1 MSFATRP
8 ISSERERLH
17 PGARVT
23 ADGVEYCIWA
33 PDHRQLSVR
42 IERADR
48 ASELLPL
55 EHRDDGYFFGHDEHG
70 RAGDRYG
77 FVTADGRAKP
87 DPASRFQP
95 DGVHGLSECI
105 DATAYAWRTPPHRH
119 AWTGGAIY
127 ELHVGAFTDEGTF
140 QAAISRFD
148 HLRDLG
154 VAALELMPVA
164 DFPGRWNWGYDGV
177 APYAPAHTYGR
188 PDDLR
193 ALVDAAHE
201 RGLAVILDVVYNHLG
216 PDGNCLP
223 HYGAE
228 YFHPT
233 RLTPWGKAFNF
244 DGARSRPVRD
254 FFVGNAVY
262 WLEDFRIDGLR
273 LDAVHAIEDQSPRH
287 LTAEIAAAVHA
298 RGGFIITEDERN
310 LASPL
315 RGPEASRI
323 DAVWA
328 DDFHHQVRV
337 ALTGARDSYFAS
349 YPGTPAAL
357 AQTLREGWFY
367 TGQPYPSG
375 GGRPRGE
382 SVSDLP
388 PAGFI
393 HCIENHDQIGNRA
406 HGERL
411 EQLVS
416 PAAFRAA
423 SALLCLSPYVPLLFM
438 GQEWAA
444 TTPFLYFTDH
454 EGALGRAV
462 TEGRRREFA
471 GRDRWA
477 DAEAGA
483 PDPQAEETFRV
494 SKLRWKEL
502 PQRAHAA
509 MFALYRD
516 CLRQRNAWLDR
527 EAAAR
532 GHWEAGTLERAI
544 VLRYRGKSGPDRL
557 VISALHGP
565 TRLALADDPLTRPP
579 AHHSWRLAL
588 DSDSARYGA
597 SGSARQIVPEDVGGD
612 EHPMLEHLKFEE
624 PATVLLVAE
633 PDK

>member
-1 MSFATRP
+1 MSSATKS
-8 ISSERERLH
+8 IASERERLH

-23 ADGVEYCIWA
+23 AEGVEYCVWA
-33 PDHRQLSVR
+33 PDHRTLSVR
-42 IERADR
+42 VERADGS
-48 ASELLPL
+48 SETLAL
-55 EHRDDGYFFGHDEHG
+55 EQRDDGYFFGHDERG
-70 RAGDRYG
+70 RAGDRYW
-77 FVTADGRAKP
+77 FVTADGQARP

-95 DGVHGLSECI
+95 DGVHGPSECI
-105 DATAYAWRTPPHRH
+105 DPAAYAWRTPLRRH
-119 AWTGGAIY
+119 PWTGGAIY
-127 ELHVGAFTDEGTF
+127 ELHVGAFTSEGTF
-140 QAAISRFD
+140 QAAISRLD

-154 VAALELMPVA
+154 VVALELMPVA

-177 APYAPAHTYGR
+177 ALYAPARVYGR

-254 FFVGNAVY
+254 FFAGNASY
-262 WLEDFRIDGLR
+262 WLDEFRIDGLR

-298 RGGFIITEDERN
+298 RGGFVIAEDERN

-315 RGPEASRI
+315 RGPEAGRL

-337 ALTGARDSYFAS
+337 ALTGIRDSYFANYS
-349 YPGTPAAL
+349 GTPSAL

-367 TGQPYPSG
+367 AGQPYPSG

-382 SVSDLP
+382 PAGDLP
-388 PAGFI
+388 PACFI
-393 HCIENHDQIGNRA
+393 HCLENHDQVGNRA
-406 HGERL
+406 IGERL
-411 EQLVS
+411 GQLVS
-416 PAAFRAA
+416 PAALRAA
-423 SALLCLSPYVPLLFM
+423 SALLCLSPYAPLLFM

-444 TTPFLYFTDH
+444 STPFLYFTDH
-454 EGALGRAV
+454 AGALGREV

-471 GRDRWA
+471 DHWTA
-477 DAEAGA
+477 AENV
-483 PDPQAEETFRV
+483 PDPQAQETFLA

-502 PQRAHAA
+502 GQRAPAA
-509 MFALYRD
+509 IFALYRE
-516 CLRQRNAWLDR
+516 CLRQRNAWLGR
-527 EAAAR
+527 EVTAR

-544 VLRYRGKSGPDRL
+544 VLRYRGKTGPDRL
-557 VISALHGP
+557 VVSALHGP
-565 TRLALADDPLTRPP
+565 TRLALADDPLTRAP
-579 AHHSWRLAL
+579 AHGSWKLEF

-597 SGSARQIVPEDVGGD
+597 SGSARQIVPEDVGGA
-612 EHPMLEHLKFEE
+612 EHPILAHLKFEE

-633 PDK
+633 QDK

>member
-1 MSFATRP
+1 MSSATRP
-8 ISSERERLH
+8 ISSERERIP
-17 PGARVT
+17 PGATVS
-23 ADGVEYCIWA
+23 ADGVEYCVWA

-42 IERADR
+42 VERPEG

-55 EHRDDGYFFGHDEHG
+55 EHRDDGYFFGHDERG
-70 RAGDRYG
+70 RPGDRYW
-77 FVTADGRAKP
+77 FVTADGQAKP

-95 DGVHGLSECI
+95 AGVHGPSECI
-105 DATAYAWRTPPHRH
+105 DPQRYVWRTPPQR
-119 AWTGGAIY
+119 ARWTGGAVY
-127 ELHVGAFTDEGTF
+127 EVHVGAFTPEGTF
-140 QAAISRFD
+140 RAAISRLD

-154 VAALELMPVA
+154 VAAIELMPVA

-177 APYAPAHTYGR
+177 ALYAPAHAYGR

-201 RGLAVILDVVYNHLG
+201 RGLGVILDVVYNHLG

-254 FFVGNAVY
+254 LFVGNAIY
-262 WLEDFRIDGLR
+262 WLEEFRIDGLR

-298 RGGFIITEDERN
+298 RGGFVITEDERN
-310 LASPL
+310 LASPF
-315 RGPEASRI
+315 RGSEAGRI

-328 DDFHHQVRV
+328 DDFHHQMRV
-337 ALTGARDSYFAS
+337 ALTGTREGYFAS
-349 YPGTPAAL
+349 YTGTPSAL

-375 GGRPRGE
+375 GGRARGE
-382 SVSDLP
+382 EAADLP
-388 PAGFI
+388 PACFV

-406 HGERL
+406 LGERL

-423 SALLCLSPYVPLLFM
+423 SALLCLSPYTPLLFM

-444 TTPFLYFTDH
+444 STPFLFFTDH
-454 EGALGRAV
+454 AGALGRDV

-471 GRDRWA
+471 DHWTAA
-477 DAEAGA
+477 DNV
-483 PDPQAEETFRV
+483 PDPQVEETFRA
-494 SKLRWKEL
+494 SKLRWPEL
-502 PQRAHAA
+502 EQRAHAA
-509 MFALYRD
+509 ILKLYQE

-527 EAAAR
+527 ETAAR
-532 GHWEAGTLERAI
+532 GHWETGTLERAI
-544 VLRYRGKSGPDRL
+544 VLRYHGKDGHDRL
-557 VISALHGP
+557 VVSALHGP

-579 AHHSWRLAL
+579 PHRAWKLEL
-588 DSDSARYGA
+588 DSDSSRYGA
-597 SGSARQIVPEDVGGD
+597 SGSARQIVPEDVGGND
-612 EHPMLEHLKFEE
+612 HPVLAHLKFDE

-633 PDK
+633 QDK